1 MIGWNIFLSV
11 VCVCLANCINDC
23 GNTRMLVVG
32 VCNPAGEE
40 AGYNGLYLTQDELR
54 RVVQQDLMLKLPVK
68 TEHCGSAVGS
78 VISSFIDQKG
88 QLNCVMELDTNSLPA
103 HLTGDFIRKGIAAD
117 LSLGY
122 TVDIRNHDDK
132 LHAAEKTILEV
143 SIVRK
148 GARSG
153 CHITAYESDKRTVVH
168 KATDAWSAFN
178 MD

>member
-1 MIGWNIFLSV
+1 
-11 VCVCLANCINDC
+11 
-23 GNTRMLVVG
+23 MLVVG
-32 VCNPAGEE
+32 ICNPAGEK

-54 RVVQQDLMLKLPVK
+54 RVVQQNLMRNLPVK

-78 VISSFIDQKG
+78 VISSFIDAQG
-88 QLNCVMELDTNSLPA
+88 QLNCVMHLEKDSLSA
-103 HLTGDFIRKGIAAD
+103 DLTRDFIRRGIAAD

-122 TVDIRNHDDK
+122 TVDIKNHDDK

-148 GARSG
+148 GARNG
-153 CHITAYESDKRTVVH
+153 CHITAYENDKRTVVH
-168 KATDAWSAFN
+168 KAADAWSAFN

>member
-1 MIGWNIFLSV
+1 
-11 VCVCLANCINDC
+11 
-23 GNTRMLVVG
+23 MLVVG
-32 VCNPAGEE
+32 ICNPAGEQ

-54 RVVQQDLMLKLPVK
+54 RVVQQDAMRNLPVK

-78 VISSFIDQKG
+78 VISAFIDAQG
-88 QLNCVMELDTNSLPA
+88 QLNCVMHIEEDSLPA
-103 HLTGDFIRKGIAAD
+103 ALTRDFIRRGIAAD

-148 GARSG
+148 GARNG
-153 CHITAYESDKRTVVH
+153 CHITAYENEKRTVVH
-168 KATDAWSAFN
+168 KAADAWSAFN